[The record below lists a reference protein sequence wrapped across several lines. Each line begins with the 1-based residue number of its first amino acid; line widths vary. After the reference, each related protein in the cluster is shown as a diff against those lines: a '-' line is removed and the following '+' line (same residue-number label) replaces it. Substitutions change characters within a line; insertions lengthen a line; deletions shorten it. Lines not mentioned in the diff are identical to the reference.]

1 MKIEEY
7 EDEDVDMIE
16 NLNDK
21 GMLRYTVLTNVHL
34 NDKGMLWYTLTQ
46 YLFTSK
52 WQRYVPLKGVHIK
65 YLLMTKVC

>member
-21 GMLRYTVLTNVHL
+21 GMLWYNYTVPTNVHL

-52 WQRYVPLKGVHIK
+52 
-65 YLLMTKVC
+65 